1 MTSKP
6 YRKGDRLIEFVVDS
20 VFIVLEGLF
29 WGLGFTD
36 VLREL
41 GDQVPENLSELK
53 DRVSG
58 LRHLKREQ

>member
-36 VLREL
+36 VFREL
-41 GDQVPENLSELK
+41 PGEVLK
-53 DRVSG
+53 
-58 LRHLKREQ
+58 